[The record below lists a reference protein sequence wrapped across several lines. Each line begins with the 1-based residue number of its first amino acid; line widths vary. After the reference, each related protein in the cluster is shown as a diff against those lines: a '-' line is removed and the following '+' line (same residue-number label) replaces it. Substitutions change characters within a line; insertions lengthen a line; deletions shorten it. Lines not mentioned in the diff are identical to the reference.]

1 MIKEYFTDGLIGIA
15 IVLSLFRMDLVGINN
30 LINYPEVQDI
40 ILGQTAAYLPANFH
54 HIHSSLR
61 TYGNPKH
68 LDFDNTAFNAWF
80 QNVNNLPLF
89 RENRAYDIEAF
100 LVSASQENVDGEQ
113 YPSDQTV
120 SAFSE
125 SNTVPRNSL
134 SSLPLESANS
144 FTGEA
149 LISIVPHSS
158 HITAVNEETTAD
170 ESNADVNQK
179 DGVDS
184 WFSNGT
190 FPGSNLTKED
200 LKLIDILYQ
209 QDVDLG
215 VGKEVFDPQYREE
228 LERERELELIKNQEW
243 EKTQLLAREKEEQK
257 HREEKDK
264 WLQKNFKRDGETG
277 EWVHVWN
284 GAGESSSRPLSLPDV
299 DNSRNADECISL
311 EAALEFLE
319 NLGGSEES
327 INTQTGAN
335 EAQQE
340 QQQQQPQLMHQDSFN
355 ENWNGLVDYLNM
367 TNANFNEDLN
377 INSSIIPPLSEGISL
392 DSDLQTEYLI
402 QNATL
407 PSSFLDVSADLSTLT
422 QTEELNSSMPF
433 QSVDMNAT
441 MDFDLGDLNF
451 FSNFSSLQN
460 TSTEGM
466 NLAEGDDFLQ
476 NIQDSDSEILMN
488 KTLAENMDA
497 IQLLG
502 GNLNFTDMGSDAIQM
517 LEDSLN
523 FTADSR
529 SSSPLTGFNDTF
541 DGLEGATGGSDF
553 GHNYGDT
560 NDQFSKVS
568 RLSESSS
575 DSGFAYQGG
584 FTSPSSSA
592 SVSSSY
598 AGSPSGSHNGL
609 NSSAS
614 SNDTEH
620 DPHGTRA
627 VVNHHVAHNH
637 TYNTMPGQTPREV
650 KKYAQKVPSR
660 KGPQSRDQRRAEE
673 LKVPFSVD
681 EIVDSSVEAFNEM
694 LTAHKLND
702 AQLTLIRD
710 IRRRGKNK
718 VAAQNCRKRKVS
730 VIFNLSDETTE
741 LQKMRDRLLAE
752 RAAMDR
758 EKSKLKEKC
767 GHLYT
772 HIFQTLRNEHG
783 APYDPN
789 FYSLQQSSD
798 GSVFLVPRN
807 LSVVNNKNGTSAA
820 SAQNT
825 ATPKKRKF
833 LDE

>member
-15 IVLSLFRMDLVGINN
+15 IILSLFRTDLVGINN

-40 ILGQTAAYLPANFH
+40 ILGQTAAYLPANYH
-54 HIHSSLR
+54 HIHSSLG
-61 TYGNPKH
+61 THINPKH

-80 QNVNNLPLF
+80 QNINNLPLF
-89 RENRAYDIEAF
+89 RESRANDIEAF
-100 LVSASQENVDGEQ
+100 LVSGSQENVDGEQ
-113 YPSDQTV
+113 YASDQSR

-125 SNTVPRNSL
+125 SNSVSRT
-134 SSLPLESANS
+134 SSSFPLESASS
-144 FTGEA
+144 FIEE
-149 LISIVPHSS
+149 LVSVVPGSS
-158 HITAVNEETTAD
+158 QVTSVNETSTVD
-170 ESNADVNQK
+170 ESNEGVNQK
-179 DGVDS
+179 DSVDS
-184 WFSNGT
+184 WLLNGT
-190 FPGSNLTKED
+190 FTGSNLTKED

-228 LERERELELIKNQEW
+228 LERERELEFIKNQEW
-243 EKTQLLAREKEEQK
+243 QKTQLLAREKEEQK
-257 HREEKDK
+257 QREQKDK
-264 WLQKNFKRDGETG
+264 WLLKNFRRDGETG

-299 DNSRNADECISL
+299 DNSRTDEEFISL

-319 NLGGSEES
+319 NLGGREES
-327 INTQTGAN
+327 INTPSITN
-335 EAQQE
+335 EVQQE

-355 ENWNGLVDYLNM
+355 ENWNGLVDYLNL
-367 TNANFNEDLN
+367 TNEKFNESLN
-377 INSSIIPPLSEGISL
+377 INNSVIPPLADDINIPFSL
-392 DSDLQTEYLI
+392 DPDLQTEYLI
-402 QNATL
+402 QNVTL
-407 PSSFLDVSADLSTLT
+407 PLLDVSADLSTLT
-422 QTEELNSSMPF
+422 QPEELNSSMPF
-433 QSVDMNAT
+433 QSVDMNT
-441 MDFDLGDLNF
+441 TIDFDIGDLNF
-451 FSNFSSLQN
+451 FSNFTSLQN
-460 TSTEGM
+460 TSTESIG
-466 NLAEGDDFLQ
+466 LAEGDEFLQ
-476 NIQDSDSEILMN
+476 NIQDTGSDILMN

-497 IQLLG
+497 IQLLED
-502 GNLNFTDMGSDAIQM
+502 NLNFTDMGSIHM
-517 LEDSLN
+517 LEDNLT
-523 FTADSR
+523 FAADSR

-553 GHNYGDT
+553 GHSYGDT
-560 NDQFSKVS
+560 NDQFTKVS

-592 SVSSSY
+592 SSSY
-598 AGSPSGSHNGL
+598 AGSPSGSHSGL

-620 DPHGTRA
+620 DPHGTRS

-637 TYNTMPGQTPREV
+637 TYNTLPGQTPREV
-650 KKYAQKVPSR
+650 KKYAQKIPSR

-673 LKVPFSVD
+673 LKIPFTVD
-681 EIVDSSVEAFNEM
+681 DIVDSSVEAFNEM
-694 LTAHKLND
+694 LTAHKLNE

-730 VIFNLSDETTE
+730 IIYNLSDETTE

-758 EKSKLKEKC
+758 ERSKLKEKC
-767 GHLYT
+767 SHLYS
-772 HIFQTLRNEHG
+772 HIFQSLRDERG

-807 LSVVNNKNGTSAA
+807 LTGINSKNGTSSAA
-820 SAQNT
+820 AKNI